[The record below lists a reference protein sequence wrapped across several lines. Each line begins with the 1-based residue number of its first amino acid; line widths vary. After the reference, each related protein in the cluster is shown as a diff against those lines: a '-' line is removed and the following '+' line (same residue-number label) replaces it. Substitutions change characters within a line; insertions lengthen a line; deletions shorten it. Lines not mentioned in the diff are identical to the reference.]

1 MDLQKTQKKYFS
13 IHSVKALENKQFSIF
28 RANIENT
35 IEKLEL
41 AKNMFPSNDWYIEF
55 HNYKISLNPVII

>member
-1 MDLQKTQKKYFS
+1 MDVQKTQKKYFS
-13 IHSVKALENKQFSIF
+13 IHSVKALKNKQFSIF